1 MIKVNLIGES
11 RKKPVKTGTKIK
23 IPVPTNAMP
32 LILALIVGGAAVG
45 GYLWYSSLSGRI
57 AELDKSI
64 SAAQAQKASL
74 DAIIKAD
81 QVYEVRKKTLEN
93 RIKVVEGLQR
103 NQVSP
108 VFAMDELSD
117 AIEKTKFV
125 WISTLDQNNATLS
138 MSGTGTSLN
147 AIADFVANLSSTG
160 HFRNPDLANAIDS
173 AGNFV
178 FSLKCEFSPSKPA
191 PPAAIGGG
199 N

>member
-103 NQVSP
+103 NQVNP
-108 VFAMDELSD
+108 VFAMEELS
-117 AIEKTKFV
+117 
-125 WISTLDQNNATLS
+125 
-138 MSGTGTSLN
+138 
-147 AIADFVANLSSTG
+147 
-160 HFRNPDLANAIDS
+160 
-173 AGNFV
+173 
-178 FSLKCEFSPSKPA
+178 
-191 PPAAIGGG
+191 
-199 N
+199 